1 MRMRGVYVLPLSHG
15 RRLRGTTTLWLSLVI
30 LRKMVGRANSND
42 LEIPGGEE
50 FPGGAFGAEKCNR
63 NEVDKYPC

>member
-1 MRMRGVYVLPLSHG
+1 MLPLSHG

-42 LEIPGGEE
+42 LEIPGGDE
-50 FPGGAFGAEKCNR
+50 FPGEPLEQRSAIEMT
-63 NEVDKYPC
+63 EVDKYPC

>member
-1 MRMRGVYVLPLSHG
+1 MLPLSHG

-50 FPGGAFGAEKCNR
+50 FPKGEPLEQRSAIEMT
-63 NEVDKYPC
+63 EVDKYPC

>member
-1 MRMRGVYVLPLSHG
+1 MICASSFARPQNE
-15 RRLRGTTTLWLSLVI
+15 RRDHSWLSLVI

-50 FPGGAFGAEKCNR
+50 FLKGEPLEQRSAIEMT
-63 NEVDKYPC
+63 EVDKYPC

>member
-1 MRMRGVYVLPLSHG
+1 MRGA
-15 RRLRGTTTLWLSLVI
+15 TTLWLSLVI

-63 NEVDKYPC
+63 NEADKYPC

>member
-1 MRMRGVYVLPLSHG
+1 MRDA
-15 RRLRGTTTLWLSLVI
+15 TTLWLSLVI

-50 FPGGAFGAEKCNR
+50 FPKGEPLEQRSAIEMT
-63 NEVDKYPC
+63 EVDKYPC